1 MATEAFVIGNEQD
14 NKNGS
19 VIIAPEVIEVII
31 GIAAAKVDG
40 VYGMRGGIASNVNEL
55 FGRAAHGKGVTLSQ
69 DENGVA
75 VELFCYLNYGVTV
88 PKVALE
94 MQEKVKEQVLFMTD
108 IELAEVNVHVVGVV
122 PEKIPA
128 VKAEKPAAKKP
139 ADKKQTAK
147 KEGK

>member
-1 MATEAFVIGNEQD
+1 MSAEAFVIGNELE
-14 NKNGS
+14 NKKGS
-19 VIIAPEVIEVII
+19 IILAPEVIEVIV

-40 VYGMRGGIASNVNEL
+40 VYGMRGNIASNVSEL

-69 DENGVA
+69 NDKGVI
-75 VELFCYLNYGVTV
+75 VDLYCYLDYGVTV

-108 IELAEVNVHVVGVV
+108 IELVEVNVHVVGVI
-122 PEKIPA
+122 PEKLPTVKVEKDSTKKAA
-128 VKAEKPAAKKP
+128 V
-139 ADKKQTAK
+139 K